1 MNGDGI
7 ILRFTANMKTKMFKI
22 CLILCWF
29 LFIQPIFVTAQ
40 SVTIE
45 MDSTR
50 QLIRGFG
57 GIQIPVWA
65 GTELDDGLS
74 EKAFGNDPGKLG
86 LTILRLRIDPDSNQF
101 YRELPMAQYAVD
113 KGAIVFASPWNPP
126 AEMLDP
132 ESELRRLHED
142 YYDDYVEHLNRYNSY
157 MGENGVPLYAISV
170 QNEPDWGNSWT
181 RWTAAE
187 MIKFLEENGMGIET
201 RVLAPE
207 SYQFKRPYTD
217 SILNDPEASANLDI
231 VGGHIYGG
239 GLFDYPLA
247 REQGKEV
254 WMTEHYTSS
263 DRSANLWPDALLV
276 GSEITNCMQANFN
289 AYVWWY
295 IRRFYGLITDDG
307 LISKRGYVMSQYSKF
322 VRPGAFRVDATLT
335 AAPGVDASAFKTD
348 STLVVVVVN
357 SNDSEVNLDFTILN
371 NIGVDT
377 VTQYTTSGTKNV
389 LNDGDIALTGNTFNA
404 TVDAH
409 SITTFTSYAE
419 YGGKYNNIPP
429 VADAGPDI
437 ITEDSDGNG
446 SEIITLNGKTSSD
459 ADGTIAIYS
468 WSLNDQHIAWE
479 DSVEIEIPVGN
490 HVVILAVTD
499 DDGATD
505 TDTLSIEIASIYNT
519 ELWAEAECV
528 VVGSNWEILF
538 DENASNGVY
547 VGAPL
552 GTQSVENPST
562 DTADHLI
569 YEFHVTEAGPY
580 KVWGRVVAPTPDD
593 DSYWVKIDESS
604 WAMWNNIPG
613 GSDWHWDDVHDGGA
627 DNNLVYQLDTGYH
640 ELSICFRE
648 DGTYL
653 DKMLIVNT
661 GLVPSG
667 TGEEGLTCTINPPGP
682 GALNE
687 VNELSEIRVYPNP
700 ATDQI
705 QIFCNKGFNSLFLIS
720 LDGRIILQNEY
731 PLKLNHAT
739 LDLDLEPGVYFLHLS
754 TETASNVVKLIIK

>member
-1 MNGDGI
+1 
-7 ILRFTANMKTKMFKI
+7 MKT
-22 CLILCWF
+22 LIISTIVLYCA
-29 LFIQPIFVTAQ
+29 FILQMQNINAQ
-40 SVTIE
+40 SVSID

-57 GIQIPVWA
+57 GIHIPAWT
-65 GTELDDGLS
+65 GTMLNEGLS

-86 LTILRLRIDPDSNQF
+86 LTILRLRIDPDSNVF
-101 YRELPMAQYAVD
+101 YRELPMALYAVD

-132 ESELRRLHED
+132 GSGLRRLHED
-142 YYDDYVEHLNRYNSY
+142 YYDDYVEHLNRYNTY

-170 QNEPDWGNSWT
+170 QNEPDWGDDWT
-181 RWTAAE
+181 RWSAAE
-187 MIKFLEENGMGIET
+187 IITFLEENGMDIET

-207 SYQFKRPYTD
+207 SYQFRRPYTD
-217 SILNDPEASANLDI
+217 SILNDPEASASLDI

-377 VTQYTTSGTKNV
+377 VTQYTTSETKNV
-389 LNDGDIALTGNTFNA
+389 VNDGDIPLTGNAFSA
-404 TVDAH
+404 TIDAN
-409 SITTFTSYAE
+409 SIATFTSYAE
-419 YGGKYNNIPP
+419 SGGKYNNITP
-429 VADAGPDI
+429 VADAGADI
-437 ITEDSDGNG
+437 VVEDSDGNG
-446 SEIITLNGKTSSD
+446 SEIITLNGKASSD

-468 WSLNDQHIAWE
+468 WTLNDQHIAWE
-479 DSVEIEIPVGN
+479 DSLEIEIPIGN
-490 HVVILAVTD
+490 HIAVLAVTD

-505 TDTLSIEIASIYNT
+505 TDTLNIEISSIYNT

-528 VVGSNWEILF
+528 VVGSTWEILF

-547 VGAPL
+547 LGAPL
-552 GTQSVENPST
+552 GTESAENPST

-569 YEFHVTEAGPY
+569 YTFHVAEASPY
-580 KVWGRVVAPTPDD
+580 KVWGRVITPSPND
-593 DSYWVKIDESS
+593 DSYWVKIDTGP
-604 WAMWNNIPG
+604 WAMWNSIPSG
-613 GSDWHWDDVHDGGA
+613 NTWHWDDVHDGGS
-627 DNNLVYQLDTGYH
+627 DNPVVYQLDTGYH
-640 ELSICFRE
+640 ELSICYRE
-648 DGTYL
+648 DGAYL
-653 DKMLIVNT
+653 DKLLIANT
-661 GLVPSG
+661 GLTPSE

-687 VNELSEIRVYPNP
+687 VKELSEILIFPNP
-700 ATDQI
+700 AVNEI
-705 QIFCNKGFNSLFLIS
+705 QINWSNGFNSLLLFGM
-720 LDGRIILQNEY
+720 DGRNMLRKKYHTPVQNAS
-731 PLKLNHAT
+731 LN
-739 LDLDLEPGVYFLHLS
+739 LNLEPGMYFLVLS
-754 TETASNVVKLIIK
+754 NKKTSVVSKLIIE